1 MMPKSQKPI
10 VCING
15 SRNIIAIDL
24 DRFIDYNHVGA
35 VVTGGAAGV
44 DTIAE
49 H

>member
-1 MMPKSQKPI
+1 MPSSQKPI

-15 SRNIIAIDL
+15 SRNITAIDL
-24 DRFIDYNHVGA
+24 DRFIDPSHIGC